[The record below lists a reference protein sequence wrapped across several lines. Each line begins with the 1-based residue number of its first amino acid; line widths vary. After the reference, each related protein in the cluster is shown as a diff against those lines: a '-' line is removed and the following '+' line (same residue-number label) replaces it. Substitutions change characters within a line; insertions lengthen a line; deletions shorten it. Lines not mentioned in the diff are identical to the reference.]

1 MRNRIAILCRCQS
14 SPNRVSH
21 GKQMHSQNSKRRD
34 MIASLYFDGWC
45 GKLETKILAM
55 TLWQP
60 ILMLGLRRKCWETNS
75 FDTRKLYV
83 SFIKPICFFS
93 LSGSFAEA
101 LWSADCWLN
110 LLAKSSMFLSDL
122 EESNRLTLG
131 RLMINTY
138 ACLATHAVENKQF
151 LFRLRPKFHLLHH
164 LTIDTRPSNL
174 NSNIHATWIDEDGVK
189 KWMRI
194 KRQVHKRTA
203 TISVIQRFVLGLRT
217 TLERGME
224 LARSSQ

>member
-1 MRNRIAILCRCQS
+1 MFLLSNL
-14 SPNRVSH
+14 
-21 GKQMHSQNSKRRD
+21 
-34 MIASLYFDGWC
+34 F
-45 GKLETKILAM
+45 
-55 TLWQP
+55 
-60 ILMLGLRRKCWETNS
+60 
-75 FDTRKLYV
+75 
-83 SFIKPICFFS
+83 FFS

-138 ACLATHAVENKQF
+138 ACLATHAVEKKKY

-217 TLERGME
+217 TLARGME